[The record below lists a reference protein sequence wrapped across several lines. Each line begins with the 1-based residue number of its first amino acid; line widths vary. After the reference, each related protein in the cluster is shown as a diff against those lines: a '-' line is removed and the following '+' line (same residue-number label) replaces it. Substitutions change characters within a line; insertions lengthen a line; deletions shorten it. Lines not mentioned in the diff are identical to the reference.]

1 MSNFNGQTILE
12 QANQLAHSRL
22 QSFGLSD
29 EELQEYLGFVA
40 SLNEVAV
47 GELLKEPGIQ
57 LPDATEMIPLDD
69 RTAMQAASLFCEG
82 LIFTI
87 FRCGE
92 YRIPPELIS
101 PLTQQ
106 VAMHIYDQSKQIVAA
121 THGQEHTPE
130 FQISPEQQAE
140 YITQGAESA
149 LLHYINEYEKQHGPI
164 NPEPEPEPEALAPQ
178 PNPAHSPSVAEPSQP
193 QPQEQLDF
201 WDEEPSAVEAGP
213 LAPEMLPSEPTR
225 GPASPAMPANHE
237 KYGAVALLLTTL
249 SAKQRARILNSFSPE
264 EKELIAFYSYPQ
276 HVEQNLDA
284 AKVESHLKKLKT
296 LFKKREKVPATGS
309 NRRISALAGLI
320 SPEKLLSCVKDERPV
335 VKRYLM
341 GHLPESAGN
350 PDADPLT
357 CIPPLS
363 SRLEDIIY
371 RYLSRR
377 LAPELEQHLPESSSN
392 QGSRQS

>member
-1 MSNFNGQTILE
+1 MSNFDGQAILE
-12 QANQLAHSRL
+12 QANQLAHARL
-22 QSFGLSD
+22 QSFGLSQ
-29 EELQEYLGFVA
+29 EELENYAGFVA

-69 RTAMQAASLFCEG
+69 RTATQTASLFCEG
-82 LIFTI
+82 VIFTI

-92 YRIPPELIS
+92 YKVPGELIGN
-101 PLTQQ
+101 LTQQ

-149 LLHYINEYEKQHGPI
+149 LLHYINEYEKQYGPI
-164 NPEPEPEPEALAPQ
+164 SPEPEPEPEPMAPQ
-178 PNPAHSPSVAEPSQP
+178 SSPAQPPSVAEPPTNQP
-193 QPQEQLDF
+193 LEQLDF
-201 WDEEPSAVEAGP
+201 WDEEPSAVETGTTTSERP
-213 LAPEMLPSEPTR
+213 SSEQLPVS
-225 GPASPAMPANHE
+225 SSVSANHE

-249 SAKQRARILNSFSPE
+249 SVKQRARILNSFGPE

-341 GHLPESAGN
+341 GHLPESAGD

-357 CIPPLS
+357 RIPPLS